1 MCERPAVVGLK
12 RRGVLAIVYVCAEHI
27 EAGERSLAY

>member
-12 RRGVLAIVYVCAEHI
+12 RRGVLTIVYVCGEHI
-27 EAGERSLAY
+27 EAGEQALAY